1 MKYRSRIDIISQI
14 LDAAK
19 SGAATKTKMMYQAYL
34 SFTQMKEYLM
44 VLTENGLLS
53 YDFDTRTFKTTQ
65 KGFGFLDAYNRIGD
79 MIKTPA
85 RRPPPQ

>member
-1 MKYRSRIDIISQI
+1 MKYRSKIDIIGEI

-34 SFTQMKEYLM
+34 SFEQMKEYLM

-65 KGFGFLDAYNRIGD
+65 EGFRFLNAYYMIDD

-85 RRPPPQ
+85 RQQ